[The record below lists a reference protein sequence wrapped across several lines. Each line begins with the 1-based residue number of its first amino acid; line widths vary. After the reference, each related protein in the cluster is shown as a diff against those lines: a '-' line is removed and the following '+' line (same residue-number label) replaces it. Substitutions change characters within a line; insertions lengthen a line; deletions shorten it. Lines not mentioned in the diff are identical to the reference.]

1 MAFYCINCR
10 SEISPSY
17 RACPFCG
24 EAITDFLRQYLE
36 TPIDGKYQILSRLGV
51 GGMGEVYKVV
61 HIHLN
66 AVRVVKLMRANIA
79 SDPSAHERF
88 SREARL
94 ATRINHPNVATL
106 FDFSTLGEDR
116 YMVWEYIEGTNL
128 HQLMEERGPLSPRYA
143 AKIAV
148 QALQGL
154 DAIHRAGIVHRDI
167 SPENLMITRDDEGH
181 ERVKI
186 IDLGIAK
193 GDDTDEKTKTGMF
206 VGKWKYCSPEHLGM
220 LQEGERI
227 DGRADLYSFG
237 IVLFEMLTGV
247 APFQAETPH
256 GYLMMHASE
265 RPRALRAVNPSVT
278 ASPELEFL
286 IRKSLEKD
294 RSKRFA
300 TAREFAHA
308 LEVLVPSLDNTGG
321 AAVPA
326 STLERPLPEEA
337 TVRTPKVDPNAVTVA
352 TSDISTRSTQLTDAG
367 FSDALTVVTAIE
379 AQLPRAQNRRRS
391 ALLAIG
397 GIAATVALLSGGAL
411 FMQRKQNAALPPAAA
426 SRPVAT
432 TASMIVP
439 AASTGRLA
447 IHAFPWANVTEVRNI
462 ANGQTLA
469 VDSALQTP
477 APLDLAPGRY
487 EVTLSNPNFRKPIT
501 RTVEVAA
508 GREEML
514 TVQFANA
521 ETASLPP
528 FGVSR

>member
-1 MAFYCINCR
+1 
-10 SEISPSY
+10 
-17 RACPFCG
+17 
-24 EAITDFLRQYLE
+24 
-36 TPIDGKYQILSRLGV
+36 
-51 GGMGEVYKVV
+51 
-61 HIHLN
+61 
-66 AVRVVKLMRANIA
+66 
-79 SDPSAHERF
+79 
-88 SREARL
+88 
-94 ATRINHPNVATL
+94 
-106 FDFSTLGEDR
+106 
-116 YMVWEYIEGTNL
+116 
-128 HQLMEERGPLSPRYA
+128 MEERGPLSPRYA

-286 IRKSLEKD
+286 IRRSLEKD

-308 LEVLVPSLDNTGG
+308 LEVLVPSLDNSSG
-321 AAVPA
+321 AAVPPT
-326 STLERPLPEEA
+326 TLVRAPIPEDA
-337 TVRTPKVDPNAVTVA
+337 TVRHVKVDPNAETQVTADVS
-352 TSDISTRSTQLTDAG
+352 TSATQLTESG
-367 FSDALTVVTAIE
+367 FSDAPTVVTAIE
-379 AQLPRAQNRRRS
+379 QQPQPRRKSS
-391 ALLAIG
+391 ARIAIG
-397 GIAATVALLSGGAL
+397 AIAATVALFAGAAL
-411 FMQRKQNAALPPAAA
+411 FMQRKQDVSTPATSAVRPTVTAA
-426 SRPVAT
+426 SVIAPPT
-432 TASMIVP
+432 
-439 AASTGRLA
+439 STGRLA
-447 IHAFPWANVTEVRNI
+447 IHAFPWANVTEVRNVSS
-462 ANGQTLA
+462 GETLP
-469 VDSALQTP
+469 VENALQTP
-477 APLDLAPGRY
+477 APLDLAPGKY

-501 RTVEVAA
+501 RTVEVQA

-528 FGVSR
+528 FGASR